1 MPLEWSLD
9 LIPSPLGSLSEP
21 ELCGESFMAL
31 AQKMLLQSGKN
42 HFTRRVRARPILPYK
57 RQQE

>member
-21 ELCGESFMAL
+21 ELSGESFMAL

-42 HFTRRVRARPILPYK
+42 PFARVRV
-57 RQQE
+57 